1 MLNIDDESMEA
12 EREQKAEEV
21 RKKIAE
27 LPARH
32 DDNIIKLSL
41 TEYLE
46 MYDNAVNYCK
56 LLNVLKDATKRTKW
70 DSFRID
76 ESKLFDGLKAIDGLT
91 YTAITEAIEN
101 EED

>member
-1 MLNIDDESMEA
+1 MLNIDDEIMEA

-27 LPARH
+27 LPAKH
-32 DDNIIKLSL
+32 DDNVIKLSL

-56 LLNVLKDATKRTKW
+56 LLNVLKDVTERTKY
-70 DSFRID
+70 DTFRID
-76 ESKLFDGLKAIDGLT
+76 ERKLFDGLKAIDRLT

>member
-1 MLNIDDESMEA
+1 MLNIDDEIMEA

-32 DDNIIKLSL
+32 DDNVIKLSL

-56 LLNVLKDATKRTKW
+56 LLNVLKDVTERTKY
-70 DSFRID
+70 DTFRID
-76 ESKLFDGLKAIDGLT
+76 ERKLFDGLKAIDGLT

>member
-1 MLNIDDESMEA
+1 MLNIDDEIMEA

-27 LPARH
+27 LPARR

-56 LLNVLKDATKRTKW
+56 LLNVLKDVTERTKY
-70 DSFRID
+70 DTFRID
-76 ESKLFDGLKAIDGLT
+76 ERKLLDGLKVIDGLT

>member
-1 MLNIDDESMEA
+1 MLNIDDEIMEA
-12 EREQKAEEV
+12 EKEQKAEEV

-32 DDNIIKLSL
+32 DDNVIKLSL

-56 LLNVLKDATKRTKW
+56 LLNVLKDVTERTKY
-70 DSFRID
+70 DTFRID
-76 ESKLFDGLKAIDGLT
+76 ERKLFDGLKAIDGLT